1 MMTAFLEYA
10 MMNYLRRMIG
20 TLPSVEWRK
29 AMITAPE
36 VTSGMIA
43 LGPMP
48 VMSAFWGLMTE
59 RMAFLKQMSSMILS
73 LELESVAAGVLW
85 VICWM

>member
-1 MMTAFLEYA
+1 MIASLRLLYVMIAFLKYA
-10 MMNYLRRMIG
+10 MMTYLRRMFG

-29 AMITAPE
+29 ATITAPE

-48 VMSAFWGLMTE
+48 VMSAFLGLMTE
-59 RMAFLKQMSSMILS
+59 RMAFLQ
-73 LELESVAAGVLW
+73 
-85 VICWM
+85 